1 MIPQHQEEPLYQ
13 RELFRLASADCLRPG
28 GVELTERGLAHCA
41 FGVGVRVADLGCGP
55 GVTLALLAER
65 GLSPVGM
72 DRSAAMLQEAE
83 RRLSEVPLLAGTL
96 EDLPLRDACMDGIVC
111 ECVLSLSSTPERA
124 LGEMGRVL
132 RPGGRLLLTDIVVRE
147 GSHGAGGQGCARGAV
162 PADVVAERLARQ
174 GFRILASEDHSR
186 LLGELAG
193 RLLFQ
198 GVPRSALLGWEHVR
212 GAAIRR
218 VRENGSGI
226 GCSSRKR
233 GANERIDVGTHTF
246 DSGRILLQ
254 PAPRPARLAAAGC
267 GKSRV
272 GQGRWRALSRNG
284 AKRRYVRAFDGRCG
298 GARIS
303 GVQGG
308 HG

>member
-1 MIPQHQEEPLYQ
+1 
-13 RELFRLASADCLRPG
+13 
-28 GVELTERGLAHCA
+28 
-41 FGVGVRVADLGCGP
+41 
-55 GVTLALLAER
+55 
-65 GLSPVGM
+65 M

-83 RRLSEVPLLAGTL
+83 RRLSGVPLLAGTL
-96 EDLPLRDACMDGIVC
+96 EGLPFRDACMDGIVC
-111 ECVLSLSSTPERA
+111 ECVLSLSYTPERA

-147 GSHGAGGQGCARGAV
+147 VSHGAGGQGCARGAV

-198 GVPRSALLGWEHVR
+198 GVPRSALLAWM
-212 GAAIRR
+212 GACPGSGDSACSGK
-218 VRENGSGI
+218 NSSGI

-233 GANERIDVGTHTF
+233 GANERIDVGTHTS

-272 GQGRWRALSRNG
+272 GQGRWRALSRNKG
-284 AKRRYVRAFDGRCG
+284 KAAVRCG
-298 GARIS
+298 LLTGGAAALGYLACKGAAGEAAHPMAEPLINDYAAWFAQHVCTGGCWDVFLPIDS
-303 GVQGG
+303 GKNGQRR
-308 HG
+308 

>member
-1 MIPQHQEEPLYQ
+1 MIPQHREEPLYQ

-41 FGVGVRVADLGCGP
+41 FGVGERVADLGCGP

-72 DRSAAMLQEAE
+72 DRSAAMLHEAE
-83 RRLSEVPLLAGTL
+83 RRLSGVPLLAGTL
-96 EDLPLRDACMDGIVC
+96 EGLPFRDACMDGIVC
-111 ECVLSLSSTPERA
+111 ECVLSLSYTPERA

-198 GVPRSALLGWEHVR
+198 GVPRSALLAWM
-212 GAAIRR
+212 GACP
-218 VRENGSGI
+218 GSGDSA
-226 GCSSRKR
+226 CSGKR
-233 GANERIDVGTHTF
+233 FGYWMFVAEKGN
-246 DSGRILLQ
+246 
-254 PAPRPARLAAAGC
+254 
-267 GKSRV
+267 K
-272 GQGRWRALSRNG
+272 
-284 AKRRYVRAFDGRCG
+284 
-298 GARIS
+298 
-303 GVQGG
+303 
-308 HG
+308 

>member
-41 FGVGVRVADLGCGP
+41 FGVGERVADLGCGP

-83 RRLSEVPLLAGTL
+83 RRLSEVPLLVGTL
-96 EDLPLRDACMDGIVC
+96 EGLPFRDACMDGIVC

-198 GVPRSALLGWEHVR
+198 GGPRSALLAWM
-212 GAAIRR
+212 GACP
-218 VRENGSGI
+218 GSGDSA
-226 GCSSRKR
+226 CSGKR
-233 GANERIDVGTHTF
+233 FGYWMFVAEKG
-246 DSGRILLQ
+246 S
-254 PAPRPARLAAAGC
+254 
-267 GKSRV
+267 K
-272 GQGRWRALSRNG
+272 
-284 AKRRYVRAFDGRCG
+284 
-298 GARIS
+298 
-303 GVQGG
+303 
-308 HG
+308 